1 VIKGWSQKRA
11 GTVGGEL
18 PFANSKEAGL
28 KNLLD
33 SARPPRE
40 GARTASFP
48 LSNGQQRA
56 SQLTQKTPTARVP
69 ALRHR
74 FRGEK
79 TILSM
84 SLHQLCDTLW
94 AAEIVSKK
102 WPFLGPDH
110 QGNLTVYVH

>member
-1 VIKGWSQKRA
+1 MIPLDRLERMRA
-11 GTVGGEL
+11 QL
-18 PFANSKEAGL
+18 
-28 KNLLD
+28 
-33 SARPPRE
+33 RP
-40 GARTASFP
+40 P

-56 SQLTQKTPTARVP
+56 SQLTQNTPTARVP

-94 AAEIVSKK
+94 AAEIVKSG
-102 WPFLGPDH
+102 LSLVLTIGELNCVCSLA
-110 QGNLTVYVH
+110 NLFQTLCSPMGL

>member
-1 VIKGWSQKRA
+1 MPTAKKQVSRTYLIPLDRPERVRA
-11 GTVGGEL
+11 QL
-18 PFANSKEAGL
+18 RS
-28 KNLLD
+28 
-33 SARPPRE
+33 
-40 GARTASFP
+40 P

-84 SLHQLCDTLW
+84 SLHQLCDILW